1 MKLTRT
7 WLGETYECPNPQGSS
22 DDWKDFGE
30 YRVSWNTCHNYWGV
44 SRFNKDTWREWFQEL
59 KSEALSLKK
68 GNVMQAQEMLHR
80 LIRDGADN
88 MRDELWD
95 KFFVQNNEDFAEDLL
110 ALVPKCNQHHYKD
123 SYGYIDTS
131 DIVGD
136 YPKKVLHMITESG
149 VI

>member
-1 MKLTRT
+1 
-7 WLGETYECPNPQGSS
+7 
-22 DDWKDFGE
+22 
-30 YRVSWNTCHNYWGV
+30 
-44 SRFNKDTWREWFQEL
+44 L

-95 KFFVQNNEDFAEDLL
+95 VFFVQNNEDFAEDLL

-123 SYGYIDTS
+123 SYRCIGIAE
-131 DIVGD
+131 IVKD
-136 YPKKVLHMITESG
+136 YPRKVLHMITESG